1 MNHKKSHFLK
11 DIIKKL
17 LFNDSYIFI
26 LIAKEGREAA

>member
-1 MNHKKSHFLK
+1 MNRKKSHFLK
-11 DIIKKL
+11 DILEKS